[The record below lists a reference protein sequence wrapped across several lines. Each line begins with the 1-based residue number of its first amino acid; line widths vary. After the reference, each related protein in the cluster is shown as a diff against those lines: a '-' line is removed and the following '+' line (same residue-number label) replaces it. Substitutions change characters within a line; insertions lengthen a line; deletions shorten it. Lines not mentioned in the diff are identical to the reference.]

1 MEYNILIWFRL
12 RQSGLL
18 LRFITNTTKESKSSL
33 LARLTRMGF
42 TVESKEVFTSLT
54 AAKSLVEKKKL
65 RPLLFLEDSVL
76 EDFEVRRFVYRL
88 HMCQAFYDCISNH

>member
-1 MEYNILIWFRL
+1 MNYNILIWFRL
-12 RQSGLL
+12 RQSGLR

-33 LARLTRMGF
+33 LAHLTRMGF
-42 TVESKEVFTSLT
+42 TVEAKEVFTSLT
-54 AAKSLVEKKKL
+54 AAKTLVEKKKL

-88 HMCQAFYDCISNH
+88 HTCQAFYHCISNH